1 MADAAPGDDGRVAT
15 SGSRQ
20 VLAYGMLGLPLAFAA
35 LPIYVFVPKLYSET
49 LGLSLTL
56 VGAVL
61 LISRI
66 LDAITDPLIGVLSD
80 RFAARRV
87 WVAGSLPL
95 LALGMPALLAPPDGA
110 GGLWLAAALFVVTL
124 GYSLA
129 TINYNAWGAEV
140 AGDTQLRTRL
150 VAAREGFALLGVI
163 CAAVLPG
170 ALASGFG
177 DGLARLGW
185 LFLPLL
191 VFGTVITF
199 GFGARP
205 APVSAAKAAPWSWR
219 ALGEAFS
226 DRPFRRLV
234 MVFACNGIAAALP
247 SATVLF
253 FIADVLKLETW
264 SGGFLALYFIAAA
277 LGVPMWTGLAA
288 RLGKRH
294 AWLLSMILS
303 VAVFAWAYR
312 LGAGDGLAFA
322 AICLFSGVA
331 LGADLVLPAAMLAD
345 RIAARREA
353 SGSGAASVGGAA
365 FGWWNFVVK
374 SNLALAAG
382 LALPVLGLF
391 GYAPGSGEAAAL
403 ASLSVVYALV
413 PVALKLLAAVL
424 LLCLIER
431 DVSPGRVSWA
441 S

>member
-1 MADAAPGDDGRVAT
+1 MADGAATAVDSGAPAAPPRVW
-15 SGSRQ
+15 
-20 VLAYGMLGLPLAFAA
+20 AYGVLGFPLAFAA
-35 LPIYVFVPKLYSET
+35 LPIYVFVPKLYSDT

-61 LISRI
+61 LLSRV
-66 LDAITDPLIGVLSD
+66 LDALTDPLIGVLAD
-80 RFAARRV
+80 RFIARRV

-95 LALGMPALLAPPDGA
+95 LAAGMPALLAPPDGA
-110 GGLWLAAALFVVTL
+110 GGAWLAGALFVVTL

-140 AGDTQLRTRL
+140 VGDTHLRTRL
-150 VAAREGFALLGVI
+150 VASREGFALVGVV

-170 ALASGFG
+170 VLASGFG

-191 VFGTVITF
+191 VVASVLTF

-205 APVSAAKAAPWSWR
+205 APMGAATPTPWSWR
-219 ALGEAFS
+219 VLGAAFA
-226 DRPFRRLV
+226 DRRFSRLLV
-234 MVFACNGIAAALP
+234 VFACNGVAAALP

-253 FIADVLKLETW
+253 FIADVLRLESW
-264 SGGFLALYFIAAA
+264 SGGFLALYFMAAA
-277 LGVPMWTGLAA
+277 LGVPVWTRFAS
-288 RLGKRH
+288 RVGKRQ
-294 AWLLSMILS
+294 AWLLSMLVS

-322 AICLFSGVA
+322 AICVFSGVA
-331 LGADLVLPAAMLAD
+331 LGADLVLPASMLAD
-345 RIAARREA
+345 RIAARRAE
-353 SGSGAASVGGAA
+353 SASVGGAA

-382 LALPVLGLF
+382 LALPVLSLF
-391 GYAPGSGEAAAL
+391 GYAPGNDDAAAL
-403 ASLSVVYALV
+403 AGLSAVYALV

-431 DVSPGRVSWA
+431 DVSPGRLSWA